1 MMGTKLDMKRHE
13 RTQQIDDERWR
24 RRVEQAW
31 ALMFK
36 QGASINSQRV
46 QNILNEESLV
56 PTRVS
61 HSSQDIGF

>member
-1 MMGTKLDMKRHE
+1 MMGTKLDMKRRE
-13 RTQQIDDERWR
+13 RTQRTDNERRR
-24 RRVEQAW
+24 RRVEQAR

-56 PTRVS
+56 PTWVS